1 MPNRSPIAL
10 AVLGPSQS
18 DSRMRSRT
26 GSASARRM
34 MPWQSAAATSVAA
47 TSVAATSVAASD
59 AATSDAATSD
69 AARAGERGVI
79 EISVLATLD
88 VINTLK
94 RTIEAGPEGES
105 CRPTSTDDGPGGGAG
120 DA

>member
-34 MPWQSAAATSVAA
+34 MPWQSAAATSVA
-47 TSVAATSVAASD
+47 STSVAASD